1 MRAKRLTVGPGAATS
16 VAVPTDTYQNPFNMS
31 IGVVV
36 DGTVNFTIQH
46 TFDDVQDAAVTPTW
60 FDHPS
65 LAGLTDDS
73 DGNYAFPVTAV
84 RAVVNSGTGSVVVTF
99 QQAGMPG
106 RG

>member
-16 VAVPTDTYQNPFNMS
+16 DTIPTDTYQNPFNMA

-46 TFDDVQDAAVTPTW
+46 TFDDVQDAAVTPVW
-60 FDHPS
+60 FNHPS
-65 LAGLTDDS
+65 LTGLTASS
-73 DGNYAFPVTAV
+73 DGNYAFPVVAV
-84 RAVVNSGTGSVVVTF
+84 RAVVNSGTGSIDVTF

-106 RG
+106 R